1 MEKHTRINHDFG
13 YFLNPEKYVPIA
25 NQNDESFAAL
35 KLGLILEN
43 YLSTYITNVR
53 AAGTEGYIKDSRYFT
68 PKLEICVAL
77 GLPVSIAD
85 AFKAFNNIRNK
96 FAHRLEYQMTDVDID
111 ELKDKVNA
119 ISKDE
124 VNFNNYFNDNINTL
138 FDVGVDSI
146 ALLHN
151 LPVNIDPKKHRV
163 IKLTATAFAL
173 SNKGAFHIIN
183 KLDSLKKLNVS

>member
-1 MEKHTRINHDFG
+1 MEKHTKINHDFG
-13 YFLNPEKYVPIA
+13 YFLNPEKYLPIA
-25 NQNDESFAAL
+25 NQNDESFAVL

-43 YLSTYITNVR
+43 YLSTYIINVR
-53 AAGTEGYIKDSRYFT
+53 EIGTEEYIKDSRYFA
-68 PKLEICVAL
+68 PKLETCVAL

-85 AFKAFNNIRNK
+85 AFKTFNNIRNK

-119 ISKDE
+119 ISKDDA
-124 VNFNNYFNDNINTL
+124 NFNNYFNEKINTL
-138 FDVGVDSI
+138 FDVGVDSV

-163 IKLTATAFAL
+163 IKLTAIAYAL
-173 SNKGAFHIIN
+173 SNKGAFFIIN
-183 KLDSLKKLNVS
+183 KLDSLNKLDIS